1 MGRRT
6 VKTRTLVMFPALCLL
21 LLLVGCG
28 GSSEGSSSDTKTLVL
43 DIQPDFDK
51 FDFTDSQTDEKLDFG
66 DHFLFEGPVYEE
78 GTTEN
83 VGTWFCAG
91 VKFATL
97 KETALDKPL
106 TLTGAIDG
114 NYANVYVTYVLRGRG
129 TITVTGLEPGYDG
142 SGGNVQV
149 ITGGTGEF
157 ADARGTA
164 TNVAALGAN
173 LSPPF
178 AAPANGDQPK
188 ITMMSRRV
196 ELDYVTDE

>member
-1 MGRRT
+1 M
-6 VKTRTLVMFPALCLL
+6 KARTLVIVSALCLP

-28 GSSEGSSSDTKTLVL
+28 GSSGGSSSKAKTLVL
-43 DIQPDFDK
+43 DVQPDSSK
-51 FDFTDSQTDEKLDFG
+51 FNFTDSQGDKKLDFG
-66 DHFLFEGPVYEE
+66 DHFLFVGPVYRE

-97 KETALDKPL
+97 TATALDKPL
-106 TLTGAIDG
+106 MLTGAIEG
-114 NYANVYVTYVLRGRG
+114 NMGTVYVVYLLTGRG
-129 TITVTGLEPGYDG
+129 TITVTGLHRGYDG

-157 ADARGTA
+157 AYARGTA
-164 TNVAALGAN
+164 TNVTALGKN

-178 AAPANGDQPK
+178 AAPANRNEPK
-188 ITMMSRRV
+188 ITFNSLRV
-196 ELDYVTDE
+196 TFDYVTGA

>member
-1 MGRRT
+1 M
-6 VKTRTLVMFPALCLL
+6 KARTLVILSLVCLP
-21 LLLVGCG
+21 LLLVGGVGCTG
-28 GSSEGSSSDTKTLVL
+28 ASSSNETLVV
-43 DIQPDFDK
+43 DVQPDFDK
-51 FDFTDSQTDEKLDFG
+51 FTFTDSKTDKKLDFG
-66 DHFLFEGPVYEE
+66 DHFLFEGPIYRE

-97 KETALDKPL
+97 DTTTPLDKPVV
-106 TLTGAIDG
+106 LTGAIDG
-114 NYANVYVTYVLRGRG
+114 NYANVYVVYVLKGRG

-157 ADARGTA
+157 ADARGTV
-164 TNVAALGAN
+164 TNVAALGGN
-173 LSPPF
+173 LSPSF
-178 AAPANGDQPK
+178 AAPANREQPK

-196 ELDYVTDE
+196 TLDYVTDA